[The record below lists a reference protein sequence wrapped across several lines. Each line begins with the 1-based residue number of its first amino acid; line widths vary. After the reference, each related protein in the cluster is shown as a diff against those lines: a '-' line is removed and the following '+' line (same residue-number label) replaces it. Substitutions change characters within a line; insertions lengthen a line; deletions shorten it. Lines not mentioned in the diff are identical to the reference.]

1 MTTRAMHDHAHVSPS
16 LWRATLSGLSGS
28 LVGIGLARFSYTP
41 LLPAIVAA
49 GWFDPSNAAYL
60 GAANLAGYLGGALLA
75 APLASR
81 IKTAAVL
88 NAMMLLA
95 TAAFFA
101 SAWPIDFAW
110 FFVWRFASG
119 LAGGVIM
126 VLAASSILPHTA
138 PARRGLVSGAIFMG
152 VGLGIAAS
160 GTLVPLLLRQG
171 LSETWIG
178 LGVLSLV
185 LTALAWGGW
194 PKHAAPG
201 TAAHHPHAPR
211 PSLRLRALYVEYGLN
226 AAGLVAHLLFLV
238 DYVARGRNEGLAAGA
253 EYWVLFGIGAVLG
266 PLVSG
271 QIADRI
277 GFAATLRLAFVIQA
291 IAVLIPAFDP
301 NAVALMLSSFVVG
314 AFTPGIVP
322 IVLGRVHELLPHAPA
337 QQKAAWSR
345 ATTSFAVLQAAAAY
359 GMSYLF
365 AHDGGNYALLFALA
379 ASATLLALLIDLAVG
394 RSRG

>member
-1 MTTRAMHDHAHVSPS
+1 MTTRAMPDHAPISPS

-41 LLPAIVAA
+41 LLPAIIAA
-49 GWFDPSNAAYL
+49 GWFDPSAAAYL

-81 IKTAAVL
+81 FRTAAVL

-126 VLAASSILPHTA
+126 VLAATSILPHIA

-178 LGVLSLV
+178 LGMLSLV

-194 PKHAAPG
+194 PKHAASG

-266 PLVSG
+266 PVISG

-277 GFAATLRLAFVIQA
+277 GFGATLRLAFVIQA
-291 IAVLIPAFDP
+291 IAVLVPAINP
-301 NAVALMLSSFVVG
+301 NEVALMLSSFVVG

-365 AHDGGNYALLFALA
+365 AHDGGNYALLFILA
-379 ASATLLALLIDLAVG
+379 AAATLLALVIDLAAG
-394 RSRG
+394 RSRR

>member
-1 MTTRAMHDHAHVSPS
+1 MTTRAMHDNAQVSPS
-16 LWRATLSGLSGS
+16 PWRATLSGLSGS

-194 PKHAAPG
+194 PKHATPG

-226 AAGLVAHLLFLV
+226 AAGLVAHLLFLG

-314 AFTPGIVP
+314 DFTPGIVP

-394 RSRG
+394 RSRR

>member
-1 MTTRAMHDHAHVSPS
+1 MTTRAMHDHAQVSPS

-152 VGLGIAAS
+152 GGNRNFRQVGRVGEFTLAPHAADEMVDHNPVNPGGEICSRNEAIFRDQNLGRDI
-160 GTLVPLLLRQG
+160 LRQIVRRG
-171 LSETWIG
+171 PI
-178 LGVLSLV
+178 
-185 LTALAWGGW
+185 
-194 PKHAAPG
+194 
-201 TAAHHPHAPR
+201 PR
-211 PSLRLRALYVEYGLN
+211 
-226 AAGLVAHLLFLV
+226 
-238 DYVARGRNEGLAAGA
+238 
-253 EYWVLFGIGAVLG
+253 
-266 PLVSG
+266 
-271 QIADRI
+271 
-277 GFAATLRLAFVIQA
+277 
-291 IAVLIPAFDP
+291 
-301 NAVALMLSSFVVG
+301 
-314 AFTPGIVP
+314 
-322 IVLGRVHELLPHAPA
+322 
-337 QQKAAWSR
+337 
-345 ATTSFAVLQAAAAY
+345 
-359 GMSYLF
+359 
-365 AHDGGNYALLFALA
+365 
-379 ASATLLALLIDLAVG
+379 
-394 RSRG
+394 

>member
-160 GTLVPLLLRQG
+160 GTTA
-171 LSETWIG
+171 E
-178 LGVLSLV
+178 V
-185 LTALAWGGW
+185 LTEETLGSIFDCRLTVGHSGSGI
-194 PKHAAPG
+194 PFVLPQSAA
-201 TAAHHPHAPR
+201 
-211 PSLRLRALYVEYGLN
+211 
-226 AAGLVAHLLFLV
+226 
-238 DYVARGRNEGLAAGA
+238 
-253 EYWVLFGIGAVLG
+253 
-266 PLVSG
+266 
-271 QIADRI
+271 
-277 GFAATLRLAFVIQA
+277 
-291 IAVLIPAFDP
+291 
-301 NAVALMLSSFVVG
+301 
-314 AFTPGIVP
+314 
-322 IVLGRVHELLPHAPA
+322 
-337 QQKAAWSR
+337 
-345 ATTSFAVLQAAAAY
+345 
-359 GMSYLF
+359 
-365 AHDGGNYALLFALA
+365 
-379 ASATLLALLIDLAVG
+379 
-394 RSRG
+394 